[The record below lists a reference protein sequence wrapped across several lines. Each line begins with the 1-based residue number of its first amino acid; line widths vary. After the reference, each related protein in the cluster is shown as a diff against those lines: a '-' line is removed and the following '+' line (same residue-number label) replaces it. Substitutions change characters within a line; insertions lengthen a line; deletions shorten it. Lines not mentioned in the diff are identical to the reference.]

1 MVELRR
7 MVEGD
12 VEEVIRCFE
21 NCYGRTYIADF
32 YDPEWMR
39 EQIRSGARRSVVAVD
54 SEAGIVGH
62 MALKVVHEGALACE
76 AGSTVVEP
84 DFRNQGLMSRM
95 GRMITALC
103 ISEGFVG
110 NVNEPTTAHDIMQ
123 KGAVA
128 RGGVETG
135 IMLEL
140 IPAETDFRLF
150 ETHGGRTATTVVY
163 QPLAEAPARSL
174 FVPEVYREL
183 LAGMYREA
191 GLERQLEVPEEP
203 ELPERST
210 TTRSLIER
218 GSLARI
224 WVERVGAD
232 FESVMAGFERPTA
245 VSQVDLLLDDPGVE
259 VAAKVLRSMGFFFCA
274 LMPEFA
280 STDLLR
286 LQRLEN
292 PGPHAFEPR
301 LVNAGAKSLVALMR
315 LESGRV

>member
-1 MVELRR
+1 

-21 NCYGRTYIADF
+21 SCYGHTYISEF
-32 YDPEWMR
+32 YDPEWLR
-39 EQIRSGARRSVVAVD
+39 EQIRSGAMRSVVAVD
-54 SEAGIVGH
+54 EEAGIVGH

-95 GRMITALC
+95 GRMITDLC

-123 KGAVA
+123 KGSVEG
-128 RGGVETG
+128 GGVEMG

-140 IPAETDFRLF
+140 IPAGTEFREF
-150 ETHGGRTATTVVY
+150 ETGEGRLATTVVY
-163 QPLAEAPARSL
+163 QPLAAAPERSL

-183 LAGMYREA
+183 LAGLYREA
-191 GLERQLEVPEEP
+191 DLERHLEVPQEP
-203 ELPERST
+203 VLPARST
-210 TTRSLIER
+210 MTRSLIER
-218 GSLARI
+218 SSLARI
-224 WVERVGAD
+224 WVERVGVD
-232 FESVMAGFERPTA
+232 FESVMSGFEPPSA
-245 VSQVDLLLDDPGVE
+245 VSQVDLLLDDAGVE
-259 VAAKVLRSMGFFFCA
+259 VATSVLRSMGFFFCA

-280 STDLLR
+280 RTDVLR

-301 LVNAGAKSLVALMR
+301 LVNAGAKSLLALMR
-315 LESGRV
+315 LESGIA